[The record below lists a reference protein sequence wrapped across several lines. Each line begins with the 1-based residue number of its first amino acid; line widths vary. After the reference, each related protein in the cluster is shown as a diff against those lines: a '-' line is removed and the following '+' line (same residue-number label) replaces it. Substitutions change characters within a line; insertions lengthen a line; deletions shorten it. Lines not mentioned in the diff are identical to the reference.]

1 MAAWGCAFLTEGAA
15 SATGGTMPH
24 RRVCFA
30 LLALLAACAPQP
42 TALVGELHQLEQ
54 LAVRVRDAAM
64 GKRCAAAP
72 TTAACGRL
80 MVCGAQLVTSARR
93 CQRAIHLG
101 ASGTDADYSAAALG
115 CTDESRR
122 AKAECES
129 AGLGR

>member
-1 MAAWGCAFLTEGAA
+1 
-15 SATGGTMPH
+15 MPH
-24 RRVCFA
+24 RRDFFT

-42 TALVGELHQLEQ
+42 AALVGELHQLEQ
-54 LAVRVRDAAM
+54 LAVRLRSAAHAE
-64 GKRCAAAP
+64 RCTSGSVGAR
-72 TTAACGRL
+72 CGRL
-80 MVCGAQLVTSARR
+80 AVCGAQLVTSARR

-101 ASGTDADYSAAALG
+101 ASGTDADYGAAALG